1 MLTEDEA
8 RKLLLVMAAYDPRR
22 ADPSRVD
29 LVVWAK
35 ASQVAKWPAYAE
47 VEEAVHVHYAT
58 ATYPI
63 MPGHVTQILADAAA
77 ERRRASQLPPPVDR
91 VALEAAREPSPEMS
105 PARKRAW
112 EEIVSTLSKKM
123 SLPTT

>member
-29 LVVWAK
+29 VVVWAK